1 MKGGETRGSLLITL
15 PTCLMRERNN
25 MSDQITQRREERHLD
40 SQGQGHD
47 HMKAGVTEIYNLDI
61 Q

>member
-1 MKGGETRGSLLITL
+1 
-15 PTCLMRERNN
+15 MRERNN
-25 MSDQITQRREERHLD
+25 MSDQIIQKKKERHLD

>member
-1 MKGGETRGSLLITL
+1 
-15 PTCLMRERNN
+15 
-25 MSDQITQRREERHLD
+25 MSDQIIQRREERHLD